1 MCAANVAVLFDG
13 QTRFE
18 RFFVFV
24 GAVTNAFTL
33 FALHFDGVI
42 LGHTG

>member
-1 MCAANVAVLFDG
+1 MGAAHVAVLFDG

-18 RFFVFV
+18 RFFVFM
-24 GAVTNAFTL
+24 GAVSNAFAL

-42 LGHTG
+42 LGHT